1 MAWRMKLKLP
11 KFKVTQIGD
20 TTTHRR
26 LPRGRKEVE
35 SHLTTE
41 NLSPSYNPDV
51 SPDFCLEQSLPD
63 SADNSHIEKDAS
75 TSLYAIKQKACT
87 SAWEQIRAG
96 LRNTIVEGSAMPANQ
111 CCMRC
116 SDFATHRCTFCGS
129 WAYYCSVCF
138 ESAHS
143 VTNFFHVGEVWMV
156 SFTDIR

>member
-1 MAWRMKLKLP
+1 MICRLYAPTSYGFRLLANGVVNETE
-11 KFKVTQIGD
+11 VTQVQSH
-20 TTTHRR
+20 TNWRHS

-87 SAWEQIRAG
+87 SAWEQIR
-96 LRNTIVEGSAMPANQ
+96 VVSAPDPSSHA
-111 CCMRC
+111 C
-116 SDFATHRCTFCGS
+116 AK
-129 WAYYCSVCF
+129 
-138 ESAHS
+138 
-143 VTNFFHVGEVWMV
+143 
-156 SFTDIR
+156 